1 MMKTHVSEVMTMKFL
16 EDRIKEDG
24 RVYPGNILKVDSFL
38 NHQIDV
44 GLMDQIGEA
53 FYNEYKDR
61 GITRVM
67 TIEASGIAI
76 ACAVARFFHVPMV
89 FAKKTPS
96 LNLGNDLY
104 MTTVTSYTKKTDYNV
119 MISKRYLTSEDHI
132 LIVDDFLATGCALHG
147 LIDLCNQAGATV
159 EGIGICIE
167 KAFQGGGQQ
176 LRDLG
181 YSVTS
186 LAIIESMSDE
196 GGIVFRSE

>member
-1 MMKTHVSEVMTMKFL
+1 MQLL
-16 EDRIKEDG
+16 EERIRKDG

-44 GLMDQIGEA
+44 ELMDQIGEA

-61 GITRVM
+61 GITRIL

-76 ACAVARFFHVPMV
+76 ACSAARFFKVPLL
-89 FAKKTPS
+89 FAKKSRS

-104 MTTVTSYTKKTDYNV
+104 TTTVSSFTYKKDYQV
-119 MISKRYLTSEDHI
+119 TISKRYLSENDHVI
-132 LIVDDFLATGCALHG
+132 IVDDFLATGNAILG
-147 LIDLCNQAGATV
+147 LAELCRLAGATV

-167 KAFQGGGQQ
+167 KGFQDGGRM
-176 LRDLG
+176 LREMG

-186 LAIIESMSDE
+186 LAIIDSMSDDGE
-196 GGIVFRSE
+196 IVFRS